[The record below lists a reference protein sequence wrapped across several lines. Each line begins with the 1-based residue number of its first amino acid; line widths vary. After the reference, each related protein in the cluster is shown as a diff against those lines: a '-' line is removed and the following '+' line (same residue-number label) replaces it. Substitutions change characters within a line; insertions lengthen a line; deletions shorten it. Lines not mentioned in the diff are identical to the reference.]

1 MKVKFKIKGIDC
13 ANCAAELER
22 AIQKI
27 YGVTEA
33 SLSFMTEKLVMEIED
48 NRKDEVLKNLKK
60 VVKKEEP
67 DCTIEE
73 I

>member
-27 YGVTEA
+27 DGVTEA
-33 SLSFMTEKLVMEIED
+33 SLSFMTEKFVMEIED
-48 NRKDEVLKNLKK
+48 DRKDEVLKNLKK

>member
-22 AIQKI
+22 ALQKI
-27 YGVTEA
+27 EGMDSA
-33 SLSFMTEKLVMEIED
+33 SISFITEKMVLEFNDELENEIME
-48 NRKDEVLKNLKK
+48 KVKK
-60 VVKKEEP
+60 TIKKEEP
-67 DCTIEE
+67 DATIEK

>member
-1 MKVKFKIKGIDC
+1 MKMKFKIKGIDC

-27 YGVTEA
+27 EGVTEA

-48 NRKDEVLKNLKK
+48 DRKDEVLKNLKK
-60 VVKKEEP
+60 IVKKDEP

>member
-1 MKVKFKIKGIDC
+1 MEMKFKIKGIDC

-27 YGVTEA
+27 DGVTEA

-48 NRKDEVLKNLKK
+48 DRKDEVLKNLKK

>member
-1 MKVKFKIKGIDC
+1 MKMKFKIKGIDC

-22 AIQKI
+22 SIQKI
-27 YGVTEA
+27 DGVTEA

-48 NRKDEVLKNLKK
+48 DRKDEVLKNLKK

-67 DCTIEE
+67 DCTTEE

>member
-1 MKVKFKIKGIDC
+1 MKYNFKIKGIDC

-27 YGVTEA
+27 DGIDNVTIN
-33 SLSFMTEKLVMEIED
+33 FMMEKMVLEFDENIKEEVIE
-48 NRKDEVLKNLKK
+48 KIKK
-60 VVKKEEP
+60 VIKKEEP
-67 DCTIEE
+67 DCTIKE

>member
-27 YGVTEA
+27 DGVTEA

-48 NRKDEVLKNLKK
+48 DRKDEVLKNLKK

-67 DCTIEE
+67 DSTIEE

>member
-13 ANCAAELER
+13 ANCAADLER

-27 YGVTEA
+27 DGVTEA

-48 NRKDEVLKNLKK
+48 DRKDEILKNLKK

>member
-1 MKVKFKIKGIDC
+1 MKMKFKIKGIDC

-27 YGVTEA
+27 EGVTEA

-48 NRKDEVLKNLKK
+48 DRKDEVLKNLKK
-60 VVKKEEP
+60 AVKKEEP
-67 DCTIEE
+67 ECTIEE

>member
-1 MKVKFKIKGIDC
+1 MKMKFKIKGIDC

-27 YGVTEA
+27 DGLTES

-48 NRKDEVLKNLKK
+48 DRKDEVLKNLKK

>member
-1 MKVKFKIKGIDC
+1 MKSKFKIKGIDC

-27 YGVTEA
+27 EGIKLA
-33 SLSFMTEKLVMEIED
+33 SLSFMAERLEIEYD
-48 NRKDEVLKNLKK
+48 CEKEEIMKKLKK
-60 VVKKEEP
+60 VIKKEEP
-67 DCTIEE
+67 DATIEE